1 MNLIGQNTP
10 YTFTKFIQDH
20 TGATTFAIIGLII
33 LILLP
38 IILFLHKIF
47 PKKYEYKKL
56 NEVEKDENF
65 DDEYLDDVD
74 DWDYYCNDLDYELEN
89 LRELNLFRRL
99 NVIFRSIERIIFIPI
114 SFAILFLIPLIFNIS
129 DAYSNNFTYENK
141 ANITEIKDYIK
152 IENDKLTINS
162 LPDKYYYENKTLKT
176 NEHHDFKIIKDDFY
190 TDENF
195 NVKIVDV
202 TGQEYYISKSDFEKL
217 TS

>member
-1 MNLIGQNTP
+1 MNLIGQNTT
-10 YTFTKFIQDH
+10 YTFTKFIQDY
-20 TGATTFAIIGLII
+20 TAATTFAIIGLII

-56 NEVEKDENF
+56 NEVEK
-65 DDEYLDDVD
+65 DEYLDDVD

>member
-20 TGATTFAIIGLII
+20 TAATTFAIIGLII

-56 NEVEKDENF
+56 NEVENF
-65 DDEYLDDVD
+65 DNDYLDDDD
-74 DWDYYCNDLDYELEN
+74 DWDCYYDDLDYELEN
-89 LRELNLFRRL
+89 FRELNLFRKL
-99 NVIFRSIERIIFIPI
+99 NVVFRSIEGIIFIPI

-129 DAYSNNFTYENK
+129 DAYSNNFTYKNT
-141 ANITEIKDYIK
+141 ASITEVKDYIK
-152 IENDKLTINS
+152 INNDKLTINP
-162 LPDKYYYENKTLKT
+162 LPDKYYYENKTLKPD
-176 NEHHDFKIIKDDFY
+176 EHHDFKIVKDDFY
-190 TDENF
+190 TDENL

-202 TGQEYYISKSDFEKL
+202 TGQEYYISKSEFEKL
-217 TS
+217 K

>member
-1 MNLIGQNTP
+1 M
-10 YTFTKFIQDH
+10 
-20 TGATTFAIIGLII
+20 
-33 LILLP
+33 
-38 IILFLHKIF
+38 FLHKIF

-56 NEVEKDENF
+56 NEVEK
-65 DDEYLDDVD
+65 DEYLDDVD

-89 LRELNLFRRL
+89 LPELNLFRRL

-129 DAYSNNFTYENK
+129 DASSNNFTYENK

>member
-20 TGATTFAIIGLII
+20 TAATTFAIIGLII

-56 NEVEKDENF
+56 NEVEK
-65 DDEYLDDVD
+65 DEYLDDVD

>member
-1 MNLIGQNTP
+1 MNLIGQNTT
-10 YTFTKFIQDH
+10 YTFTKFIQDNL
-20 TGATTFAIIGLII
+20 GATIFATLGLII

-56 NEVEKDENF
+56 NEIEKDENF

-74 DWDYYCNDLDYELEN
+74 DWNYYYDDLDYELEN
-89 LRELNLFRRL
+89 FRELNLFRKL
-99 NVIFRSIERIIFIPI
+99 NVVFRSNERIIFIPI

-129 DAYSNNFTYENK
+129 DAYSNNFTYK
-141 ANITEIKDYIK
+141 SAANITEIKDYIK

-176 NEHHDFKIIKDDFY
+176 NEHHDFKIIKDNFY
-190 TDENF
+190 TDPNF
-195 NVKIVDV
+195 NIKIIDVK
-202 TGQEYYISKSDFEKL
+202 GQEYYISKSEFEQLK
-217 TS
+217 

>member
-1 MNLIGQNTP
+1 MNLIGQNTT
-10 YTFTKFIQDH
+10 YTFTKFIQDY
-20 TGATTFAIIGLII
+20 TAATTFAIIGLII

-56 NEVEKDENF
+56 NEVEK
-65 DDEYLDDVD
+65 DEYLDDVD

-162 LPDKYYYENKTLKT
+162 PPDKYYYENKTLKT